1 MMKTKKTCLLAI
13 PALLLASVGGCG
25 GQQYSAGE
33 NAEQPAAAVEASAPG
48 IIDHTVESLSGET
61 VDLVSFRGRP
71 ILIVN
76 TASKCGYTPQFEG
89 LQKLYERY
97 GEDRLVVIG
106 FPSNDFGNQE
116 PGTAEEI
123 GNFCRLN
130 YGVTFPMMAKIH
142 TRGPDMAPL
151 YRTLTSESGEEFQ
164 GEVKWNFTKFLVDQ
178 EGRVVARFESSVE
191 PLDERVTS
199 AIDALL
205 EINPS

>member
-1 MMKTKKTCLLAI
+1 MKMRKANATLFS
-13 PALLLASVGGCG
+13 ALLLIAAAGCAE
-25 GQQYSAGE
+25 QQRTAE
-33 NAEQPAAAVEASAPG
+33 KNDEQPATEREAGASG
-48 IIDHTVESLSGET
+48 IVDHSVESLTGET
-61 VDLVSFRGRP
+61 VDLASFRGRP

-76 TASKCGYTPQFEG
+76 TASKCGYTPQYDG

-142 TRGPDMAPL
+142 TKGGDKAPL
-151 YRTLTSESGEEFQ
+151 YQTLTAESGEDFQ
-164 GEVKWNFTKFLVDQ
+164 GEIKWNFTKFLVDQ
-178 EGRVVARFESSVE
+178 EGRVVARFEPSVE
-191 PLDERVTS
+191 PLDERITS
-199 AIDALL
+199 AVDALL
-205 EINPS
+205 ESNPT

>member
-1 MMKTKKTCLLAI
+1 MKFKNASFFMI
-13 PALLLASVGGCG
+13 SALLLVSVAGCG
-25 GQQYSAGE
+25 EQP
-33 NAEQPAAAVEASAPG
+33 QPAAETAEQAVAAGDVGAQG
-48 IIDHTVESLSGET
+48 IIDHTVESLSGEK
-61 VDLVSFRGRP
+61 VDLASFRGRP

-76 TASKCGYTPQFEG
+76 TASKCGYTPQYDG
-89 LQKLYERY
+89 LQKLHERY
-97 GEDRLVVIG
+97 GEDKLVVIG

-142 TRGPDMAPL
+142 TKGPDKAPL
-151 YRTLTSESGEEFQ
+151 YRTLTTESGEEFQ

-191 PLDERVTS
+191 PLDDRITS
-199 AIDALL
+199 AIDGLL
-205 EINPS
+205 ERNPS